1 MPHFLMDTR
10 GFYTLH
16 QLSSALKK
24 RIDEATG
31 GRAFWVKAEVAS
43 ISAKRHLYL
52 ELVQHQ
58 DGARIAVMRGI
69 IWQESMRTIR
79 DTLGEELPHILKEG
93 AEILFLAKVN
103 YSPLYGASLHIEQV
117 DLSYSLGELER
128 RKRETIATLR
138 AEGLF
143 DRNRSVP
150 EPVVIQRIA
159 LITSA
164 GSAAYTDLMQHLEAN
179 EYGYR
184 FHVHLIDSTVQ
195 GDGAALQLRKAL
207 LKASTLTVDAV
218 VIIRGGGSKLDL
230 EAFNDLDLCRA
241 AARLDLPVITGIGH
255 DVDISVL
262 DMIAR
267 SPHKTPTAVADHL
280 INKCLYFET
289 GLSGFMVSIQRSMS
303 ERFAARKEQLSAQAE
318 VLRLKPTMRC
328 QYVRASLYELT
339 AALAR
344 EVTEVLHTHDRSLQ
358 ARTSALATLPLQRI
372 RLVEQVRIKDA
383 RSRLDEFAMRGLRS
397 LHERMQALQEAIHL
411 MAPERLLARGFSITR
426 KQGRA
431 ITDVTGLNIGDEIHT
446 TYSQGSTRAIIQA
459 IEHHERT
466 TDDL

>member
-1 MPHFLMDTR
+1 MGPPAF
-10 GFYTLH
+10 FTLH

-43 ISAKRHLYL
+43 ISAKRHLYI

-69 IWQESMRTIR
+69 IWQEHMRTIR
-79 DTLGEELPHILKEG
+79 EALGDELPNILKDG
-93 AEILFLAKVN
+93 AEILVLAKVN
-103 YSPLYGASLHIEQV
+103 FSPLYGASLHIEQV

-138 AEGLF
+138 DEGLF
-143 DRNRSVP
+143 DRNRLVP
-150 EPVVIQRIA
+150 EPMVIQRIA

-164 GSAAYTDLMQHLEAN
+164 GSAAYNDLMQHLEAN

-195 GDGAALQLRKAL
+195 GDGAAFQLRKAMVR
-207 LKASTLTVDAV
+207 ASTLTVDAV

-230 EAFNDLDLCRA
+230 EAFNDLELCRV
-241 AARLDLPVITGIGH
+241 AARMDLPVITGIGH

-289 GLSGFMVSIQRSMS
+289 GLSGFLVNIQRTMS
-303 ERFAARKEQLSAQAE
+303 ERFAVRKEQLSAHSE
-318 VLRLKPTMRC
+318 VLRLRPTMQC
-328 QYVRASLYELT
+328 QRARAYLNER
-339 AALAR
+339 AAGLAR
-344 EVTEVLHTHDRSLQ
+344 EVTVVLHSYDRQIQVKS
-358 ARTSALATLPLQRI
+358 SSLATLPIQRL
-372 RLVEQVRIKDA
+372 RHVEQVRIREAKA
-383 RSRLDEFAMRGLRS
+383 RLDEFATRGLS
-397 LHERMQALQEAIHL
+397 TLQERVQAMQDAIRL
-411 MAPERLLARGFSITR
+411 MAPERLMARGFSITR
-426 KQGRA
+426 KQGTA
-431 ITDVTGLNIGDEIHT
+431 LTDVSGLSIGDEIHT
-446 TYSQGSTRAIIQA
+446 TYSHGRTRAIIQA